1 MPTETVVTP
10 EAILSECP
18 RLGLDDKFAFRCGTD
33 LDCFGRCCH
42 DVSIVLT
49 PYDVLRL
56 KRAAGVDST
65 EFLDKHTMTLGAG
78 MVGNMTEERQVLI
91 AEAKSRAQFGR
102 MYQHTNDCLI
112 NVDHA
117 LGYCTCGKDASDEQ
131 RKFWLRLIALLEE
144 GS

>member
-1 MPTETVVTP
+1 
-10 EAILSECP
+10 
-18 RLGLDDKFAFRCGTD
+18 
-33 LDCFGRCCH
+33 
-42 DVSIVLT
+42 
-49 PYDVLRL
+49 
-56 KRAAGVDST
+56 
-65 EFLDKHTMTLGAG
+65 MTLGAG
-78 MVGNMTEERQVLI
+78 MVGNMTEERQALI

-112 NVDHA
+112 NVDHE